1 MSEEEDYIEGVE
13 KEILMGHCLGCSHAY
28 PLEDM
33 NEQGL
38 CEECEEDEEEVCEEE
53 YKWLERVESY
63 FLADGSFNHD
73 ADFVRECAVNNKYGY
88 RIEVIDGV
96 ETVVHESE
104 Y

>member
-38 CEECEEDEEEVCEEE
+38 CEECEEDEEEVCDHEWEVD
-53 YKWLERVESY
+53 RVTDWGMNGGNIVHVCVDIYCPKCETY
-63 FLADGSFNHD
+63 GNTDGSWEFTD
-73 ADFVRECAVNNKYGY
+73 D
-88 RIEVIDGV
+88 EVL
-96 ETVVHESE
+96 
-104 Y
+104 